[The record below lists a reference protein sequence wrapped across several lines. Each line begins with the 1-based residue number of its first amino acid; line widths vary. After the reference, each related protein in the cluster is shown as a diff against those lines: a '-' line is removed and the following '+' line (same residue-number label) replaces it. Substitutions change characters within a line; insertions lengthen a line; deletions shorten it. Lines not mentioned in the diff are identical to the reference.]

1 MKIIDFRLR
10 PPLGSFREW
19 VMYKNMDR
27 TARMA
32 GDVGM
37 DVSPS
42 ARERSIDRL
51 LEEMAEANV
60 VQGVVP
66 GRLSPVLGVTDAD
79 DIAEIVK
86 SHPDKFFG
94 YGPVT
99 PLGGKRALRE
109 VEHASALG
117 LKGIVL
123 EPGVAN
129 PPAYLDDRRIYPV
142 YALCE
147 EKGLPVLLMAGGNAG
162 PDLEYSSPVHID
174 RVAAD
179 FPSLTLISGHG
190 NWPWVHQIIHVAFR
204 RQNVFLSPDMYLFN
218 MPGVSD
224 YVNAANGFLR
234 DRFLFATAYPLVGL
248 KQGVEAFLRLPFKEE
263 VREKILFRNAA
274 ALLGLE
280 TSERK
285 VVDTPW

>member
-10 PPLGSFREW
+10 PPIGSFRDW
-19 VMYKNMDR
+19 VMYKQMDR

-32 GDVGM
+32 GDIGM
-37 DVSPS
+37 DVSDS

-51 LEEMAEANV
+51 FEEMAKANV
-60 VQGVVP
+60 VMGVVP
-66 GRLSPVLGVTDAD
+66 GRLSPVLGMTDTN

-86 SHPDKFFG
+86 SHPDKFLG

-99 PLGGKRALRE
+99 PLGGKKALQE
-109 VEHASALG
+109 VENALSLG
-117 LKGIVL
+117 MKGIVL
-123 EPGVAN
+123 EPGLMH
-129 PPAYLDDRRIYPV
+129 PPAYLDDRRIYPI

-147 EKGLPVLLMAGGNAG
+147 EKGLPILFMAGGNAG

-190 NWPWVHQIIHVAFR
+190 NWPWAHQIIHVAFR

-218 MPGVSD
+218 MPGAAD
-224 YVNAANGFLR
+224 YVNAANGFLQ

-248 KQGVEAFLRLPFKEE
+248 KQGVEAFLKLPFKEE
-263 VREKILFRNAA
+263 VLEKVLYRNAA

-280 TSERK
+280 KSERK
-285 VVDTPW
+285 VVETPW